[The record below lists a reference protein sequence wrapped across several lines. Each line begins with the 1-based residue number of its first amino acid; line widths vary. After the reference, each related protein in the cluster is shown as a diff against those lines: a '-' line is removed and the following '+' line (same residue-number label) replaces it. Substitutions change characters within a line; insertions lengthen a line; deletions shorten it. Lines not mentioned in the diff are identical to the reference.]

1 MPTPTWSTANRPPCS
16 YPPDCPYAG
25 GPGTCYASEGRTP
38 AELHD
43 LWVNC
48 FGPTTADRLLDE
60 WVRYTEQAV
69 ATCERAASRRNGDL
83 MDWHDMA
90 CRFRGQLRELR
101 AVRTPAAVEV
111 AA

>member
-1 MPTPTWSTANRPPCS
+1 MQSKKKQQTGITALYCRLS
-16 YPPDCPYAG
+16 RD
-25 GPGTCYASEGRTP
+25 
-38 AELHD
+38 D
-43 LWVNC
+43 
-48 FGPTTADRLLDE
+48 ADRLLDE

-69 ATCERAASRRNGDL
+69 ATCERAAHGRNGDL
-83 MDWHDMA
+83 MDWPDMA